1 MAQPLLSDRDFFKLF
16 EFVVIPAFVLGFLGW
31 QLLSV
36 RASLRSD
43 RARAADARKL
53 DARKLDAGKLDAR
66 KLDRDPSGR
75 SGAPPGHSDRQ

>member
-1 MAQPLLSDRDFFKLF
+1 MAEPLLSDRDFFKLF

-43 RARAADARKL
+43 RARAAEARKL
-53 DARKLDAGKLDAR
+53 DEAASRR
-66 KLDRDPSGR
+66 T
-75 SGAPPGHSDRQ
+75 GAPSGHSDGQ